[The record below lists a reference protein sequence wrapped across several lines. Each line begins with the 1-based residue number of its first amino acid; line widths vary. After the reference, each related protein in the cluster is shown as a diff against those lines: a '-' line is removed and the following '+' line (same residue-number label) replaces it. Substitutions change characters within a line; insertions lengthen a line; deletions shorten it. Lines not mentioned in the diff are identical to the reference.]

1 MANSYRTSALETL
14 AALATFL
21 DKQKSPVLLLEG
33 IRARPETD
41 RFKVIAMGRMLA
53 QRLPGVRFRS
63 GNAEGTDTD
72 FAQGVAA
79 VDPGRMEYVMTH
91 AGMGRKRRVE
101 GCRTISLADL
111 PNTADEVVA
120 DITLKATPSTVGLLD
135 AYRAGGRSSALG
147 AKGAYLLRDT
157 LKVTGHPE
165 SGLPPASAGLFYV
178 NEDDPL
184 SGGTGHTL
192 RVCMEYN
199 VPTLT
204 QAIWLKWL
212 QEGE

>member
-1 MANSYRTSALETL
+1 MHNTYGSTPLATL
-14 AALATFL
+14 AGLADYL
-21 DKQKSPVLLLEG
+21 SRSPLPVLLLEG
-33 IRARPETD
+33 IRARPEAD
-41 RFKVIAMGRMLA
+41 RFRVVAMGRMLA
-53 QRLPGVRFRS
+53 QRLPDVRFRS

-72 FAQGVAA
+72 FAEGVAA

-111 PNTADEVVA
+111 PNVA
-120 DITLKATPSTVGLLD
+120 GSELDASTRRASPSTVGLLD
-135 AYRAGGRSSALG
+135 AYRSRGMNGALG
-147 AKGAYLLRDT
+147 ARGAYLLRDT
-157 LKVTGHPE
+157 LKVVGHAE
-165 SGLPPASAGLFYV
+165 SGLTPASAGLFYV

-199 VPTLT
+199 VPIIT

-212 QEGE
+212 TEGT